1 MLEYTY
7 LWGDYKENDDEKN
20 KHTASSG
27 EMTVSLS
34 RTTSSLEEVV
44 RFSSHLNTNTMME
57 EAVLADEY
65 CLGPSAAR
73 LFTEA
78 AGRSRTMPHSR
89 QPQTSEPA

>member
-1 MLEYTY
+1 
-7 LWGDYKENDDEKN
+7 
-20 KHTASSG
+20 
-27 EMTVSLS
+27 
-34 RTTSSLEEVV
+34 
-44 RFSSHLNTNTMME
+44 MME